1 MEIAHLIDHTTLKPN
16 CTLSDVKQLCEEAMM
31 HSFAAVCVPPYFVR
45 DAVRFL
51 DDSRVKV
58 ATVVGFPYGYS
69 NTPAKV
75 EEVKR
80 AIDEGCDEVDVVINL
95 CAVFQKNW
103 AYLKNDINSVTTAAH
118 LRGKVIK
125 LIFETGMLDDEQ
137 LTKLCNIC
145 NEIGVDFV
153 KTSTGVNAGG
163 ATLKAVR
170 FLRKHLDSSIK
181 IKASGG
187 IKSHDKAISL
197 IDAGANRLGCSKSL
211 KVIES

>member
-1 MEIAHLIDHTTLKPN
+1 MEIAHLIDHTTLKPD
-16 CTLSDVKQLCEEAMM
+16 CTLTEVKQLCEEAIANK
-31 HSFAAVCVPPYFVR
+31 FAAVCVPPFFVR
-45 DAVRFL
+45 DTVRLL
-51 DDSRVKV
+51 DDKRIKV
-58 ATVVGFPYGYS
+58 CTVVGFPYGYS
-69 NTPAKV
+69 TTPAKV

-95 CAVFQKNW
+95 CAVFQNNW

-125 LIFETGMLDDEQ
+125 LILETGMLDEEQ
-137 LTKLCNIC
+137 IRKLCDIC
-145 NEIGVDFV
+145 NTIGVDFV

-170 FLRKHLDSSIK
+170 LLRQHLNSTIK

-187 IKSHDKAISL
+187 ITTPKKAMSL
-197 IDAGANRLGCSKSL
+197 VEAGADRLGCSKSL
-211 KVIES
+211 KVIGL